1 MMPSGDRRWR
11 EHGLRSAVLAGDE
24 AAWRAWYDETF
35 PGLYAFVRW
44 RCAGIPDWTEDIVQ
58 ETWLTAVRRIRSFDP
73 DQGSFADW
81 LRGIAA
87 NLLRNQLRKRRPTPS
102 LNGEHAAL
110 EHAAQASAAESDER
124 RNRDQAEQI
133 ALALSRLP
141 DRYEAALRAKYLD
154 QRSMAEMAEA
164 WNETPKAIESLLARA
179 REAFRQEYQRLEGGS
194 EPEA

>member
-24 AAWRAWYDETF
+24 AAWRTWYDETF
-35 PGLYAFVRW
+35 PGLYVFVRW
-44 RCAGIPDWTEDIVQ
+44 RCAGLNDWIDDVVQ
-58 ETWLTAVRRIRSFDP
+58 ETWLTAIRRIRAFDP

-87 NLLRNQLRKRRPTPS
+87 NLLRNQLRKRHPTPS
-102 LNGEHAAL
+102 LNGQPAVQEHAAP
-110 EHAAQASAAESDER
+110 ASAAERDEHHK
-124 RNRDQAEQI
+124 RDQAEQI

-154 QRSMAEMAEA
+154 QQSVAHMAET
-164 WNETPKAIESLLARA
+164 WNETPKAIESLLTRA
-179 REAFRQEYQRLEGGS
+179 REAFRQEYERLQQQT
-194 EPEA
+194 

>member
-11 EHGLRSAVLAGDE
+11 ERGLRSAVLAGDE
-24 AAWRAWYDETF
+24 AAWQTWYDETF

-44 RCAGIPDWTEDIVQ
+44 RCAGLSDWTDDIVQ
-58 ETWLTAVRRIRSFDP
+58 ETWLTAIRRIRAFDP

-102 LNGEHAAL
+102 LNGQPAP
-110 EHAAQASAAESDER
+110 EHAAQASAER
-124 RNRDQAEQI
+124 TTADDHHRRDQAEQI

-141 DRYEAALRAKYLD
+141 ERYEAALRAKYLD
-154 QRSMAEMAEA
+154 QQSVAQMANT
-164 WNETPKAIESLLARA
+164 WNETPKAIESLLTRA
-179 REAFRQEYQRLEGGS
+179 REAFREEYQRLED
-194 EPEA
+194 PT